1 MTTLK
6 GSILKL
12 QAGSFQV
19 QVSEGGAIVGEG
31 KKRCTYIV
39 PKSGQSEFLGP

>member
-19 QVSEGGAIVGEG
+19 QVSEGGAVIGEG
-31 KKRCTYIV
+31 KKGGSHVMQI
-39 PKSGQSEFLGP
+39 SGQS